1 MRGKR
6 GGREG
11 LVGEAWELGARVPR
25 SHRGQAQSQDNY
37 MPSFADCI
45 KIIRMRDLKNR
56 TLRVELGRALE
67 TGTGIPK
74 VNLVQ
79 LAQIVLHKQ
88 TLSHIISMTF
98 SPYHPHP
105 PFPSFSPTYRLS
117 AQTLSPHSSSSF
129 ALFLFHTPPCTFCPD
144 LPRLYS

>member
-1 MRGKR
+1 MG
-6 GGREG
+6 
-11 LVGEAWELGARVPR
+11 LGARAPR

-79 LAQIVLHKQ
+79 LAQIVLYKQ
-88 TLSHIISMTF
+88 ILSHIISMTF
-98 SPYHPHP
+98 SPHRPHP
-105 PFPSFSPTYRLS
+105 PFPSFSPMYMIS
-117 AQTLSPHSSSSF
+117 VQTLSSHSSSSF
-129 ALFLFHTPPCTFCPD
+129 APFLSHTLPCSFCPG
-144 LPRLYS
+144 LPMLYS

>member
-6 GGREG
+6 GGRER

-105 PFPSFSPTYRLS
+105 PFPSFFSHVQALCSNLFSSFFFLFCSLPL
-117 AQTLSPHSSSSF
+117 PHSTMH
-129 ALFLFHTPPCTFCPD
+129 L
-144 LPRLYS
+144 LPWLA